1 MWNRQEVKQRAK
13 VIMKRNYWK
22 MFVVS
27 LLATIL
33 TGEGASVANSVKDS
47 VSDGMTPNVQGIL
60 LTIGSVLGI
69 LGIVY
74 VIFIGNVI
82 RVGKNSYYIKN
93 HNENPALGEIFS
105 AFKGNYINVVK
116 IMLIMNIKVILW
128 SLLFVIPGIIKEL
141 EYSMIPYIL
150 AENPNISTSEAF
162 AQSKQMTTGQ
172 KMDLFILGLSFLGWL
187 ILGAICCG
195 IGTLFVNPYIEATY
209 AEVYYDLK
217 QNLAF

>member
-172 KMDLFILGLSFLGWL
+172 KMDLFVLGLSFLGWL

>member
-27 LLATIL
+27 LLATVL
-33 TGEGASVANSVKDS
+33 TGEGASVVNGVKDS

-69 LGIVY
+69 VGILY
-74 VIFIGNVI
+74 VIFIGNVV

-93 HNENPALGEIFS
+93 HDENPALGEIFS

-116 IMLIMNIKVILW
+116 IMFIMNIKIILW
-128 SLLFVIPGIIKEL
+128 TLLFVIPGIVKEL

-150 AENPNISTSEAF
+150 AEDPDISTSDAF
-162 AQSKQMTTGQ
+162 ARSKQMTTGQ
-172 KMDLFILGLSFLGWL
+172 KMDLFVLGLSFIGWK

-195 IGTLFVNPYIEATY
+195 VGTLFVNPYVDATY
-209 AEVYYDLK
+209 TEVYYDLK
-217 QNLAF
+217 ENNAF